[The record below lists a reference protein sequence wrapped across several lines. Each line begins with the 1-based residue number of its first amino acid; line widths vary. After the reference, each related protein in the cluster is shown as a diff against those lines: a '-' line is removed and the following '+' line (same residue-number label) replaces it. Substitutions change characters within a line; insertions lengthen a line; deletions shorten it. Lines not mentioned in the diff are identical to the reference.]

1 MPQRCEDLAL
11 LCELHRMG
19 RESLVRFLEYKER
32 AVCGLSRKFRRRRLV
47 MDTVLDR
54 NGHGALKE
62 WPMC

>member
-1 MPQRCEDLAL
+1 
-11 LCELHRMG
+11 MG